1 MSEPK
6 RVTKTISA
14 QNTFSDA
21 VQLDEGEVCSISGI
35 GTAFTGTAVIQR
47 KLPGQTNF
55 QDVADQNGVV
65 GFTAKDFEVN
75 FTAGSSC
82 EVRAGVKTGGFG
94 GTSIDIAI
102 TLGK

>member
-6 RVTKTISA
+6 RISATITA
-14 QNTFSDA
+14 QNTFTDA

-47 KLPGQTNF
+47 RLPGQTNF
-55 QDVADQNGVV
+55 QDVPDANGVV
-65 GFTAKDFEVN
+65 GYTAKDFEVN
-75 FTAGSSC
+75 YTAGSSC

-94 GTSIDIAI
+94 GTNIALTI